1 MKHRNGSMIF
11 GLKRDTS
18 PELDWAT
25 LQVERRSADSE
36 RYLIENESF
45 LARYSSQ
52 RLAKKLL
59 KDLMATDHLLLAL
72 RHGDGRTH
80 VIEQF
85 FGYVASQKKKRRT
98 LDQDFDNV
106 EKIVL
111 PLINHGRIPSFQ
123 AVDRCWSLVTNDDL
137 DQVFASYDWLVLHLP
152 KLDEWSVREL
162 CFRSDLFAKRDDQ
175 FFALEEICTPS
186 KLCDRF
192 LSNYKHIKEII
203 LDKDFDKAREDQL
216 DRKQRYAPRTGEGG
230 LYKEVKVR
238 LHPDLIDTLKDVV
251 GGGNRTAWIE
261 EAILQRLENEGVEF
275 SLPEQP
281 PVPHK

>member
-1 MKHRNGSMIF
+1 MRHRNGSMVF
-11 GLKRDTS
+11 GLQRDTS
-18 PELDWAT
+18 SKLDWTT

-36 RYLIENESF
+36 RYLIEKESF

-52 RLAKKLL
+52 RLAKRLL
-59 KDLMATDHLLLAL
+59 KELMATDQLLLAL
-72 RHGDGRTH
+72 RHGDGRTQ

-98 LDQDFDNV
+98 LDQDFDSV

-111 PLINHGRIPSFQ
+111 PLINHGRIPSFET
-123 AVDRCWSLVTNDDL
+123 VDLYWRLVTSADL
-137 DQVFASYDWLVLHLP
+137 GEVFASYDWLALQLP
-152 KLDEWSVREL
+152 KADEWSVREL
-162 CFRSDLFAKRDDQ
+162 CFRSDLLAKRNDQ
-175 FFALEEICTPS
+175 FFALEEICETS

-192 LSNYKHIKEII
+192 LSNYKQIKEII
-203 LDKDFDKAREDQL
+203 LDKDFDKAREEQL

-238 LHPDLIDTLKDVV
+238 LHPDLIDTLKEVV